1 MRLMESDKDAEKAPA
16 NRAQGDADGS
26 GEGAS
31 RNDLVL
37 LVDDDPV
44 ARLLTA
50 SALAERHWRV
60 IEADG
65 GAHALELFSENQPD
79 VVVLDALMPDIDGFI
94 TCERLRRLPGG
105 EHVPVLMLTGLDDEP
120 SIARA
125 YEAGATDFF
134 VKSTTQWTLLSERL
148 RYLIRASRMRE
159 ELAESRAKLTKAQR
173 IARLGSWEWNIAAR
187 WVKLSEEC
195 FPIAGLPQQ
204 EEGLADWFVWSRV
217 IEDERA
223 RIEMLFREALAGNGQ
238 MNFECRIARPNG
250 QVRIV
255 HIEAEIDRDEGLRA
269 SAVHGVIQDITERK
283 HAEDQ
288 IRQLANYDS
297 LTGLPNR
304 RFFRDQ
310 FQSALE
316 RARTS
321 GTAVGVLFIDL
332 DRFKQINDTLGHQVG
347 DQLLR
352 EVAKRLYQCVREND
366 TVARAAERAG
376 PSQGM
381 RPPSIGSATRSLA
394 AGSQAAPAPIST
406 NSVARLGGDEFT
418 ILLTDMSEP
427 SLIEGVAQRLLETM
441 RKPFSFSGHELFVTA
456 SIGLATYP
464 ADGNDVDTLLRKA
477 DIAMYAVKDSGRNG
491 VLRFSSAMN
500 TATAERWR
508 LETALHRALE
518 RQELVLYYQPK
529 INVVSGQIVGAE
541 ALMRWKR
548 GGELVPPGEFITVAE
563 ESGLIVPI
571 TEWAVREVC
580 EQMVRWADAGHAP
593 IPVSVNISGRHIQRA
608 NLVEPVQAALNGFKL
623 DARLL
628 ELELT
633 ETVLMQNLG
642 ATLPLLQSLKDLGV
656 SISVDDFGTGYSS
669 LSYLKRLPIDTLK
682 IDRSFVRELETSPD
696 NAAIVAAI
704 IAMSKSLKLRV
715 VAEGVETQGQMTRLF
730 DQGCQLM
737 QGFLFSPAVPGD
749 DFPSLTSN
757 PAGRTHWRV
766 DFGPRP
772 RPAAPEAVG
781 DTHSS
786 GQHFGALEAEFVGP
800 PRPTLQPVEPKA
812 AREAGDSGE
821 QPGNQKE
828 RALRWANRF
837 IGRDG

>member
-1 MRLMESDKDAEKAPA
+1 MGTEGPKSSPRAEEREGEPV
-16 NRAQGDADGS
+16 RA
-26 GEGAS
+26 
-31 RNDLVL
+31 DLVL

-50 SALAERHWRV
+50 SALAERNWRV

-65 GAHALELFSENQPD
+65 GASALELFANNQPD
-79 VVVLDALMPDIDGFI
+79 VVVLDALMPEIDGFI
-94 TCERLRRLPGG
+94 TCERLRRLSGG
-105 EHVPVLMLTGLDDEP
+105 EHVPVLMLTGLDDET

-148 RYLIRASRMRE
+148 RYMIRASRMRE
-159 ELAESRAKLTKAQR
+159 ELAESRAKLSKAQR
-173 IARLGSWEWNIAAR
+173 IARLGSWEWNIATR

-195 FPIAGLPQQ
+195 FAIAGLPQQ
-204 EEGLADWFVWSRV
+204 DDGLADWFVWSRV
-217 IEDERA
+217 VEDERA

-238 MNFECRIARPNG
+238 MNFECRLARPTG
-250 QVRIV
+250 QVRV
-255 HIEAEIDRDEGLRA
+255 VQIEGEIDRDDGGRA
-269 SAVHGVIQDITERK
+269 IAVHGVMQDITERK
-283 HAEDQ
+283 QAEDQ

-310 FQSALE
+310 FQAALE

-321 GTAVGVLFIDL
+321 GSAVGVLFLDL

-366 TVARAAERAG
+366 TVARAAE
-376 PSQGM
+376 QGAAVRNN
-381 RPPSIGSATRSLA
+381 RPPSIGSATRALA
-394 AGSQAAPAPIST
+394 AGSQTAPVAAGST

-418 ILLTDMSEP
+418 VLLTDLVDP
-427 SLIEGVAQRLLETM
+427 SAIEAVAQRLLDTM
-441 RKPFSFSGHELFVTA
+441 RRPFAFSGHELFVTA
-456 SIGLATYP
+456 SMGVATFP
-464 ADGNDVDTLLRKA
+464 LDGGDVDTLLRKA

-491 VLRFSSAMN
+491 AMRFSSAMN

-518 RQELVLYYQPK
+518 REELVMYYQPK
-529 INVVSGQIVGAE
+529 VNVIDGTIVGAE

-580 EQMVRWADAGHAP
+580 KQMVAWSEDGMP
-593 IPVSVNISGRHIQRA
+593 PMPVSINISGRHIQRA
-608 NLVEPVQAALNGFKL
+608 NLVEPVQAALAGFRL

-642 ATLPLLQSLKDLGV
+642 HALPLLQALKELGV
-656 SISVDDFGTGYSS
+656 AISVDDFGTGYSS
-669 LSYLKRLPIDTLK
+669 LSYLKKLPIDTLK
-682 IDRSFVRELETSPD
+682 IDRSFVRELETSAD

-715 VAEGVETQGQMTRLF
+715 VAEGVETQGQMMRLF
-730 DQGCQLM
+730 DQGCLLM
-737 QGFLFSPAVPGD
+737 QGFLFSPAVPGS
-749 DFPSLTSN
+749 DFHGLIRN
-757 PAGRTHWRV
+757 AAGRRHWRV
-766 DFGPRP
+766 NIGPR
-772 RPAAPEAVG
+772 RGVTGPEGAL
-781 DTHSS
+781 DEHSS
-786 GQHFGALEAEFVGP
+786 GRHHGRIENEFIGP
-800 PRPTLQPVEPKA
+800 PRPALEQQETLRAVGETGEGGQ
-812 AREAGDSGE
+812 SG
-821 QPGNQKE
+821 QGGQRD
-828 RALRWANRF
+828 RALKWATRF

>member
-1 MRLMESDKDAEKAPA
+1 MNNEAPRSGKRTEEPQEGTGSA
-16 NRAQGDADGS
+16 PRA
-26 GEGAS
+26 
-31 RNDLVL
+31 DLVL

-50 SALAERHWRV
+50 SALAERNWRV

-65 GAHALELFSENQPD
+65 GAAALELFADNQPD
-79 VVVLDALMPDIDGFI
+79 VVVLDALMPEVDGFI
-94 TCERLRRLPGG
+94 TCERLRRLTGG
-105 EHVPVLMLTGLDDEP
+105 EHVPILMLTGLDDET

-148 RYLIRASRMRE
+148 RYMIRASRMRE
-159 ELAESRAKLTKAQR
+159 ELAESRAKLSKAQR
-173 IARLGSWEWNIAAR
+173 IARLGSWEWDIAGR
-187 WVKLSEEC
+187 WVRLSEEC
-195 FPIAGLPQQ
+195 FAIAGLPSQ
-204 EEGLADWFVWSRV
+204 EDGLADWFVWSRV
-217 IEDERA
+217 VEDERA
-223 RIEMLFREALAGNGQ
+223 RIEMMFREALAGNGQ
-238 MNFECRIARPNG
+238 MNFECRIARPTG
-250 QVRIV
+250 QMRVV
-255 HIEAEIDRDEGLRA
+255 QIEGEVDRDEAGRA
-269 SAVHGVIQDITERK
+269 KAVHGVIQDITERK
-283 HAEDQ
+283 QAEDQ

-310 FQSALE
+310 FQAALE

-321 GTAVGVLFIDL
+321 GSAVGVLFIDL

-352 EVAKRLYQCVREND
+352 EVAKRLHQCVREND
-366 TVARAAERAG
+366 TVARGAEATGALRNG
-376 PSQGM
+376 
-381 RPPSIGSATRSLA
+381 RPPNIGSATRNLA
-394 AGSQAAPAPIST
+394 AGSHIAPVTAATS

-418 ILLTDMSEP
+418 ILLSDLAEP
-427 SLIEGVAQRLLETM
+427 SAIEAVAQRLIETM
-441 RKPFSFSGHELFVTA
+441 RRPFAFSGHELFVTA
-456 SIGLATYP
+456 SMGVATYP
-464 ADGNDVDTLLRKA
+464 VDGGDVDTLLRKA

-491 VLRFSSAMN
+491 IMRFSNAMN

-518 RQELVLYYQPK
+518 REELVMYYQPK
-529 INVVSGQIVGAE
+529 VNVIDGTIVGAE

-580 EQMVRWADAGHAP
+580 KQMVTWAEEGMP
-593 IPVSVNISGRHIQRA
+593 PTPVSINISGRHIQRA
-608 NLVEPVQAALNGFKL
+608 NLVEPVQAALAGFRL

-642 ATLPLLQSLKDLGV
+642 HALPLLQALKDLGV
-656 SISVDDFGTGYSS
+656 AISVDDFGTGYSS
-669 LSYLKRLPIDTLK
+669 LSYLKKLPIDTLK
-682 IDRSFVRELETSPD
+682 IDRSFVRELETSGD

-737 QGFLFSPAVPGD
+737 QGFLFSPAVPGS
-749 DFPSLTSN
+749 DFHALIRSSV
-757 PAGRTHWRV
+757 GRPHWRV
-766 DFGPRP
+766 NFGPR
-772 RPAAPEAVG
+772 RGVTGPAMPVDE
-781 DTHSS
+781 HSN
-786 GQHFGALEAEFVGP
+786 GRHHGKITNEFVGP
-800 PRPTLQPVEPKA
+800 PRPVAEASETLKPVNE
-812 AREAGDSGE
+812 GGE
-821 QPGNQKE
+821 NGGGQRD
-828 RALRWANRF
+828 RALKWATRF

>member
-1 MRLMESDKDAEKAPA
+1 MNNEAPRTGKRAEEPRENGAA
-16 NRAQGDADGS
+16 QRA
-26 GEGAS
+26 
-31 RNDLVL
+31 DLVL

-50 SALAERHWRV
+50 SALAERQWRV

-65 GAHALELFSENQPD
+65 GASALELYANNQPD

-94 TCERLRRLPGG
+94 TCERLRRLSGG
-105 EHVPVLMLTGLDDEP
+105 EHVPILMLTGLDDET

-148 RYLIRASRMRE
+148 RYMIRASRMRE
-159 ELAESRAKLTKAQR
+159 ELADSRAKLSKAQR
-173 IARLGSWEWNIAAR
+173 IARLGSWEWDIGAR

-195 FPIAGLPQQ
+195 FAIAGLPQQ
-204 EEGLADWFVWSRV
+204 EDGLADWFVWSRV
-217 IEDERA
+217 VEDERA
-223 RIEMLFREALAGNGQ
+223 RIEMLFREALAGSGQ
-238 MNFECRIARPNG
+238 MNFECRLTRPTG
-250 QVRIV
+250 QVKV
-255 HIEAEIDRDEGLRA
+255 VQIEGEVDRDEAGRPK
-269 SAVHGVIQDITERK
+269 AVHGVIQDITERK
-283 HAEDQ
+283 QAEDQ

-310 FQSALE
+310 FQAALE
-316 RARTS
+316 RARSS
-321 GTAVGVLFIDL
+321 GSAVGVLFIDL

-366 TVARAAERAG
+366 TVARGAEATGALRNG
-376 PSQGM
+376 

-394 AGSQAAPAPIST
+394 AGSQTAPVAGAS

-418 ILLTDMSEP
+418 ILLTDLAEP
-427 SLIEGVAQRLLETM
+427 SAIEAVALRLLETM
-441 RKPFSFSGHELFVTA
+441 RRPFSFSGHELFVTA
-456 SIGLATYP
+456 SMGVATYP
-464 ADGNDVDTLLRKA
+464 IDGGDVDTLLRKA

-491 VLRFSSAMN
+491 VMRFSSAMN

-518 RQELVLYYQPK
+518 REELVMYYQPK
-529 INVVSGQIVGAE
+529 VNVIDGSIVGAE

-548 GGELVPPGEFITVAE
+548 GGELVPPAEFITVAE

-580 EQMVRWADAGHAP
+580 KQMVAWAEDGMP
-593 IPVSVNISGRHIQRA
+593 PMPVSINISGRHIQRA
-608 NLVEPVQAALNGFKL
+608 NLVEPVQAALASFRL

-642 ATLPLLQSLKDLGV
+642 HALPLLQALKELGV
-656 SISVDDFGTGYSS
+656 AISVDDFGTGYSS
-669 LSYLKRLPIDTLK
+669 LSYLKKLPIDTLK
-682 IDRSFVRELETSPD
+682 IDRSFVRELETSGD

-737 QGFLFSPAVPGD
+737 QGFLFSPAVPGG
-749 DFPSLTSN
+749 DFHGLIRN
-757 PAGRTHWRV
+757 VAGRQHWRV
-766 DFGPRP
+766 NFGPR
-772 RPAAPEAVG
+772 RAATTPPEAM
-781 DTHSS
+781 DEHSNGRHHGTIES
-786 GQHFGALEAEFVGP
+786 EFVGP
-800 PRPTLQPVEPKA
+800 PRPSAEPPRETLRAVVDNAEHGGQ
-812 AREAGDSGE
+812 RD
-821 QPGNQKE
+821 
-828 RALRWANRF
+828 RALKWATRF

>member
-1 MRLMESDKDAEKAPA
+1 MSDRINDTGGGAMA
-16 NRAQGDADGS
+16 NRRDSEGDAGS
-26 GEGAS
+26 EP

-50 SALAERHWRV
+50 SALAERQWRV

-65 GAHALELFSENQPD
+65 GGHALELFTDNLPD
-79 VVVLDALMPDIDGFI
+79 VVVLDALMPDIDGFV
-94 TCERLRRLPGG
+94 TCERLRRLTGG

-134 VKSTTQWTLLSERL
+134 VKSTSQWTLLSERL
-148 RYLIRASRMRE
+148 RYMIRASRMRE

-173 IARLGSWEWNIAAR
+173 IARLGSWEWNIASR

-204 EEGLADWFVWSRV
+204 EDGLADWFVWSRAV
-217 IEDERA
+217 EDERA
-223 RIEMLFREALAGNGQ
+223 RIEMLFREALAGTGQ
-238 MNFECRIARPNG
+238 MKFECRIARPNG
-250 QVRIV
+250 QVRVV
-255 HIEAEIDRDEGLRA
+255 HIEAEVDRDEGGRA
-269 SAVHGVIQDITERK
+269 VAVHGVVQDITERK

-310 FQSALE
+310 FGSALE

-376 PSQGM
+376 PSQGV

-394 AGSQAAPAPIST
+394 AGSQSAPVPSNT

-418 ILLTDMSEP
+418 ILVTDVSEP
-427 SLIEGVAQRLLETM
+427 SVIEAVAQRMLETM

-456 SIGLATYP
+456 SIGLAAYP
-464 ADGNDVDTLLRKA
+464 SDGTDVDTLLRKA

-529 INVVSGQIVGAE
+529 VNVVSGQIVGAE

-548 GGELVPPGEFITVAE
+548 GGELVPPAEFITVAE

-580 EQMVRWADAGHAP
+580 EQLVRWSDQGHPP

-608 NLVEPVQAALNGFKL
+608 NLVEPVQAALIGFKL
-623 DARLL
+623 DPRLL

-633 ETVLMQNLG
+633 ETVLMHNLS
-642 ATLPLLQSLKDLGV
+642 ATLPLLQALKDLGV
-656 SISVDDFGTGYSS
+656 SISIDDFGTGYSS

-682 IDRSFVRELETSPD
+682 IDRSFVRELETSSD
-696 NAAIVAAI
+696 NAAIVGAI

-749 DFPSLTSN
+749 DFPSMLKASTSQS
-757 PAGRTHWRV
+757 HWRI
-766 DFGPRP
+766 DFGPRARNKSP
-772 RPAAPEAVG
+772 GDERDSV
-781 DTHSS
+781 DTHSN
-786 GQHFGALEAEFVGP
+786 GQHFGALESEMVGP
-800 PRPTLQPVEPKA
+800 PRPSPQQQSTPRDAEP
-812 AREAGDSGE
+812 SGE
-821 QPGNQKE
+821 QPNQKD

-837 IGRDG
+837 IGRDS

>member
-1 MRLMESDKDAEKAPA
+1 MNCDTEK
-16 NRAQGDADGS
+16 NNEVQDDGVGGS
-26 GEGAS
+26 Q
-31 RNDLVL
+31 RRHDLVL

-50 SALAERHWRV
+50 SALAERQWRV

-65 GAHALELFSENQPD
+65 GAHALELFNEHQPD
-79 VVVLDALMPDIDGFI
+79 AVVLDALMPEIDGFI

-134 VKSTTQWTLLSERL
+134 VKSTSQWTLLSERL
-148 RYLIRASRMRE
+148 RYMIRASRMRE

-173 IARLGSWEWNIAAR
+173 IARLGSWEWSIEAR

-217 IEDERA
+217 VEDERA
-223 RIEMLFREALAGNGQ
+223 RIDMLFREALAGHGQ
-238 MNFECRIARPNG
+238 LNFECRIARPNG

-255 HIEAEIDRDEGLRA
+255 HIEAEIDRDEAGGA
-269 SAVHGVIQDITERK
+269 KAVHGVIQDITERK

-288 IRQLANYDS
+288 IRQLANFDS

-304 RFFRDQ
+304 RYFRDQ
-310 FQSALE
+310 FSAALE

-321 GTAVGVLFIDL
+321 GTGVGVLFIDL

-352 EVAKRLYQCVREND
+352 EVAKRLFQCVREND
-366 TVARAAERAG
+366 TVARAAERAALG
-376 PSQGM
+376 NSVQ
-381 RPPSIGSATRSLA
+381 PPSIGSATRSLA
-394 AGSQAAPAPIST
+394 AGSQSAAPSPGAS

-418 ILLTDMSEP
+418 ILLTDLADP
-427 SLIEGVAQRLLETM
+427 TIIETVAQRLMDAM
-441 RKPFSFSGHELFVTA
+441 RRPFSFSGHELFVTA

-529 INVVSGQIVGAE
+529 VNVVDGQIIGAE

-548 GGELVPPGEFITVAE
+548 GGELVPPAEFITVAE

-580 EQMVRWADAGHAP
+580 QQMVRWA
-593 IPVSVNISGRHIQRA
+593 
-608 NLVEPVQAALNGFKL
+608 
-623 DARLL
+623 
-628 ELELT
+628 
-633 ETVLMQNLG
+633 
-642 ATLPLLQSLKDLGV
+642 
-656 SISVDDFGTGYSS
+656 
-669 LSYLKRLPIDTLK
+669 
-682 IDRSFVRELETSPD
+682 
-696 NAAIVAAI
+696 
-704 IAMSKSLKLRV
+704 
-715 VAEGVETQGQMTRLF
+715 
-730 DQGCQLM
+730 
-737 QGFLFSPAVPGD
+737 
-749 DFPSLTSN
+749 
-757 PAGRTHWRV
+757 
-766 DFGPRP
+766 
-772 RPAAPEAVG
+772 
-781 DTHSS
+781 
-786 GQHFGALEAEFVGP
+786 
-800 PRPTLQPVEPKA
+800 
-812 AREAGDSGE
+812 
-821 QPGNQKE
+821 
-828 RALRWANRF
+828 
-837 IGRDG
+837 

>member
-1 MRLMESDKDAEKAPA
+1 MSDSKDNASRGGAMA
-16 NRAQGDADGS
+16 NRRDADGDAAQ
-26 GEGAS
+26 EP

-65 GAHALELFSENQPD
+65 GGVALELFAANQPD
-79 VVVLDALMPDIDGFI
+79 VVVLDALMPDIDGFM
-94 TCERLRRLPGG
+94 TCERLRRLAGG

-148 RYLIRASRMRE
+148 RYMIRASRMRE

-173 IARLGSWEWNIAAR
+173 IARLGSWEWDIAAR

-195 FPIAGLPQQ
+195 FPIAGLPRQDD
-204 EEGLADWFVWSRV
+204 GLSDWFVWSRV
-217 IEDERA
+217 VEEERA
-223 RIEMLFREALAGNGQ
+223 RIEMLFREALAGTGQ
-238 MNFECRIARPNG
+238 MKFECRIARPNG
-250 QVRIV
+250 QIRVV
-255 HIEAEIDRDEGLRA
+255 HIEAEVDRDEGGRA
-269 SAVHGVIQDITERK
+269 VAVHGVIQDITERK

-310 FQSALE
+310 FGAALE
-316 RARTS
+316 RARSS
-321 GTAVGVLFIDL
+321 GSAVGVLFIDL

-376 PSQGM
+376 PSQGI

-394 AGSQAAPAPIST
+394 AGSASAPAPSNS

-418 ILLTDMSEP
+418 ILLTDVSEP
-427 SLIEGVAQRLLETM
+427 SVIEAVAQRILETM

-456 SIGLATYP
+456 SIGLAAYP
-464 ADGNDVDTLLRKA
+464 SDGSDVDTLLRKA

-529 INVVSGQIVGAE
+529 VNVVTGQIVGAE

-548 GGELVPPGEFITVAE
+548 GGELVPPAEFITVAE

-580 EQMVRWADAGHAP
+580 EQMVRWAEQGHP
-593 IPVSVNISGRHIQRA
+593 PVPVSVNISGRHIQRA
-608 NLVEPVQAALNGFKL
+608 NLIEPVQAALHGFKL
-623 DARLL
+623 DPRLL

-633 ETVLMQNLG
+633 ETVLMHNLS

-682 IDRSFVRELETSPD
+682 IDRSFVRELETSSD

-749 DFPSLTSN
+749 DFPSMLKASSSQS
-757 PAGRTHWRV
+757 HWRI
-766 DFGPRP
+766 DFGPRA
-772 RPAAPEAVG
+772 RNKNADDEAQDG
-781 DTHSS
+781 PDGHAN
-786 GQHFGALEAEFVGP
+786 GQHFGSLEGETVGP
-800 PRPTLQPVEPKA
+800 PRPTAQQQSS
-812 AREAGDSGE
+812 AREPEVSTE
-821 QPGNQKE
+821 QPNQKD

>member
-1 MRLMESDKDAEKAPA
+1 MSDRKENTSGGGAMA
-16 NRAQGDADGS
+16 NRHDGDADAG
-26 GEGAS
+26 GET

-50 SALAERHWRV
+50 SALAERQWRV

-65 GAHALELFSENQPD
+65 GGHALELFSDNLPD
-79 VVVLDALMPDIDGFI
+79 VVVLDALMPDMDGFV
-94 TCERLRRLPGG
+94 TCERLRRLAGG

-134 VKSTTQWTLLSERL
+134 VKSTSQWTLLSERL
-148 RYLIRASRMRE
+148 RYMIRASRMRE

-195 FPIAGLPQQ
+195 FPIAGLPRQDD
-204 EEGLADWFVWSRV
+204 GLADWFVWSRV
-217 IEDERA
+217 VEDERA
-223 RIEMLFREALAGNGQ
+223 RIEMLFREALASTGQ
-238 MNFECRIARPNG
+238 MKFECRIARPNG
-250 QVRIV
+250 QIRVV
-255 HIEAEIDRDEGLRA
+255 HMEAEVDRDESGRA
-269 SAVHGVIQDITERK
+269 VAVHGVVQDITERK

-310 FQSALE
+310 FGSALE

-376 PSQGM
+376 PSQGV

-394 AGSQAAPAPIST
+394 AGSQAVPAPSNT

-418 ILLTDMSEP
+418 ILLTDVSEP
-427 SLIEGVAQRLLETM
+427 SIIEAVAQRILETM

-456 SIGLATYP
+456 SIGLAAYP
-464 ADGNDVDTLLRKA
+464 ADGSDVDTLLRKA

-580 EQMVRWADAGHAP
+580 EQLVRWSDQGHPP

-608 NLVEPVQAALNGFKL
+608 NLVEPVQAALHGFKL
-623 DARLL
+623 DPRLL

-633 ETVLMQNLG
+633 ETVLMHNLS
-642 ATLPLLQSLKDLGV
+642 ATLPLLQALKDLGV

-682 IDRSFVRELETSPD
+682 IDRSFVRELETSSD

-704 IAMSKSLKLRV
+704 IAMSKSLKLKV

-749 DFPSLTSN
+749 DFPAMLKASTSQS
-757 PAGRTHWRV
+757 HWRI
-766 DFGPRP
+766 DFGPRARNKSSSEGQDGP
-772 RPAAPEAVG
+772 DE
-781 DTHSS
+781 HSN
-786 GQHFGALEAEFVGP
+786 GQHFGALESEVVGP
-800 PRPTLQPVEPKA
+800 PRPSAQQQSAPRDE
-812 AREAGDSGE
+812 E
-821 QPGNQKE
+821 QPAEQPNQKD
-828 RALRWANRF
+828 RAIRWANRF
-837 IGRDG
+837 IGRDS

>member
-1 MRLMESDKDAEKAPA
+1 MNNEAPRSGKRAEEPQEGTGSAP
-16 NRAQGDADGS
+16 RA
-26 GEGAS
+26 
-31 RNDLVL
+31 DLVL

-50 SALAERHWRV
+50 SALAERNWRV

-65 GAHALELFSENQPD
+65 GAAALELFADNQPD
-79 VVVLDALMPDIDGFI
+79 VVVLDALMPEVDGFI
-94 TCERLRRLPGG
+94 TCERLRRLTGG
-105 EHVPVLMLTGLDDEP
+105 EHVPILMLTGLDDET

-148 RYLIRASRMRE
+148 RYMIRASRMRE

-173 IARLGSWEWNIAAR
+173 IARLGSWEWNIEAR

-195 FPIAGLPQQ
+195 FPIAGLPHQ

-217 IEDERA
+217 VEDERA
-223 RIEMLFREALAGNGQ
+223 RIDMLFREALAGNGQ
-238 MNFECRIARPNG
+238 LNFECRIARPNG
-250 QVRIV
+250 QIRIV
-255 HIEAEIDRDEGLRA
+255 HIEAEIDRDDAGGA
-269 SAVHGVIQDITERK
+269 KAVHGVIQDITERK

-288 IRQLANYDS
+288 IRQLANFDS

-310 FQSALE
+310 FSAALE

-352 EVAKRLYQCVREND
+352 EVAKRLFQCVREND
-366 TVARAAERAG
+366 TVARAAERAPAG
-376 PSQGM
+376 NSV
-381 RPPSIGSATRSLA
+381 RPPSIGSVTRSLA
-394 AGSQAAPAPIST
+394 AGSQSTAPAPGAS

-418 ILLTDMSEP
+418 ILLTDLADP
-427 SLIEGVAQRLLETM
+427 TIIESVAQRLMEAM
-441 RKPFSFSGHELFVTA
+441 RRPFSFSGHELFVTA

-529 INVVSGQIVGAE
+529 VNVVDGQIVGAE

-548 GGELVPPGEFITVAE
+548 GGELVPPAEFITVAE

-580 EQMVRWADAGHAP
+580 QQMVRWADAGMAP
-593 IPVSVNISGRHIQRA
+593 LPVSVNISGRHIQRA
-608 NLVEPVQAALNGFKL
+608 NLVEPVQAALRDVKL
-623 DARLL
+623 DPRLL

-633 ETVLMQNLG
+633 ETVLMHNLN

-682 IDRSFVRELETSPD
+682 IDRSFVRELETSSD

-749 DFPSLTSN
+749 DFPALTKGASGQ
-757 PAGRTHWRV
+757 AHWRV
-766 DFGPRP
+766 SFGPRRGATP
-772 RPAAPEAVG
+772 PESAAG
-781 DTHSS
+781 GHSN
-786 GQHFGALEAEFVGP
+786 GHHHGALERDLVGP
-800 PRPTLQPVEPKA
+800 PRPAELMAQPASMAPA
-812 AREAGDSGE
+812 HGEADDP
-821 QPGNQKE
+821 PGTQRD
-828 RALRWANRF
+828 RAVRWANRF

>member
-1 MRLMESDKDAEKAPA
+1 MSDRKDNTSGGGATA
-16 NRAQGDADGS
+16 NRRDGD
-26 GEGAS
+26 GEIAREP

-50 SALAERHWRV
+50 SALAERQWRV

-65 GAHALELFSENQPD
+65 GGHALELFAANQPD
-79 VVVLDALMPDIDGFI
+79 VVVLDALMPDMDGFI
-94 TCERLRRLPGG
+94 TCERLRRLNGG

-134 VKSTTQWTLLSERL
+134 VKSTSQWTLLSERL
-148 RYLIRASRMRE
+148 RYMIRASRMRE

-195 FPIAGLPQQ
+195 FPIAGLPRQDD
-204 EEGLADWFVWSRV
+204 GLADWFVWSRV
-217 IEDERA
+217 VEDERA
-223 RIEMLFREALAGNGQ
+223 RIEMLFREALANTGQ
-238 MNFECRIARPNG
+238 MKFECRIARPNG
-250 QVRIV
+250 QIRVV
-255 HIEAEIDRDEGLRA
+255 HIESEVDRDENGRA
-269 SAVHGVIQDITERK
+269 VAVHGVIQDITERK

-310 FQSALE
+310 FGSALE

-352 EVAKRLYQCVREND
+352 EVAKRLYQCVRDND

-376 PSQGM
+376 PSQGV

-394 AGSQAAPAPIST
+394 AGSQSAPTPANL

-418 ILLTDMSEP
+418 ILLTDVSEP
-427 SLIEGVAQRLLETM
+427 SVIEAVAQRILETM
-441 RKPFSFSGHELFVTA
+441 RKPFTFSGHELFVTA
-456 SIGLATYP
+456 SIGLAGYP
-464 ADGNDVDTLLRKA
+464 ADGSDVDTLLRKA

-529 INVVSGQIVGAE
+529 VNVVSGQIVGAE

-548 GGELVPPGEFITVAE
+548 GGELVPPAEFITVAE

-580 EQMVRWADAGHAP
+580 EQMVRWADQGHP
-593 IPVSVNISGRHIQRA
+593 LVPVSVNISGRHIQRA
-608 NLVEPVQAALNGFKL
+608 NLIEPVQAALHGFKL
-623 DARLL
+623 DPRLL

-633 ETVLMQNLG
+633 ETVLMHNLS
-642 ATLPLLQSLKDLGV
+642 ATLPLLQALKDLGV

-682 IDRSFVRELETSPD
+682 IDRSFVRELETSSD

-704 IAMSKSLKLRV
+704 IAMSKSLKLKV

-749 DFPSLTSN
+749 DFPAMLKASASQS
-757 PAGRTHWRV
+757 HWRI
-766 DFGPRP
+766 DFGPR
-772 RPAAPEAVG
+772 AHNKGAVQEVSDG
-781 DTHSS
+781 HAN
-786 GQHFGALEAEFVGP
+786 GQHFGALETEMVGP
-800 PRPTLQPVEPKA
+800 PRPSAQPQSAERDAEHV
-812 AREAGDSGE
+812 SE
-821 QPGNQKE
+821 QPNQKD

-837 IGRDG
+837 IGRDS